1 MFVLATDL
9 HQRDQEEE
17 DEVRRDETYGGDTAE
32 VDSPH
37 LLAQDHV
44 IAIALAL
51 KVDPY
56 GDPCH
61 TPESRYQLQRK
72 KG

>member
-1 MFVLATDL
+1 MLMLATDL
-9 HQRDQEEE
+9 RQRVQEEE
-17 DEVRRDETYGGDTAE
+17 DEVHRDETYGGDTAE
-32 VDSPH
+32 VDSLHP
-37 LLAQDHV
+37 LAQDHV
-44 IAIALAL
+44 RADALDL

-61 TPESRYQLQRK
+61 TPESQYQLHRK